1 MGETVNYERKRQTGF
16 LLCCGRNLF
25 FRISPPS
32 LFTSFDAFVYSS
44 FFSISLPIRAVLL
57 LFYRVHLKSGVVQ
70 IFSSLSSGR
79 GSVSSL
85 LMTRVIGIKRKKE
98 NEKKKKI
105 HSIETNFYA
114 HSSLHS
120 LDHFSESFYLFF
132 KSWGINDLFFKPR
145 SIFFCQK

>member
-1 MGETVNYERKRQTGF
+1 MKENARRAFFYVVGEICFSES
-16 LLCCGRNLF
+16 L
-25 FRISPPS
+25 PPS

-85 LMTRVIGIKRKKE
+85 LMTRVIGIKRKKG
-98 NEKKKKI
+98 NEKKI

-120 LDHFSESFYLFF
+120 LDHFSESFYLIF

-145 SIFFCQK
+145 SIFFRQK